1 MVHCVSDGCTQW
13 VHAMLGFAK
22 GIERMA
28 SFASSDANASKL
40 SAVLRETK
48 MLLFEYV
55 ASSDTLRVF
64 DERLAPKVVAFEFLK
79 RVEQGFYVAEDDE
92 WKVISFFSGK
102 LEGAVEVR
110 VKPALLSGGTDVVAD
125 AGVGPVEG
133 AAATGTDSTDVAGGI
148 SAATSADLG
157 SIDVAANPPATVK
170 EAPAKKM
177 SAKEAYRTVQVGIF
191 QWPASGRSGVLEGYV
206 RDITEEKQREGALK
220 QLAQRDALTL
230 LYNQATGRSLVDEY
244 LAAKTPYASCG
255 IVVIDIDFF
264 KSANDSY
271 GHQFGD
277 EVLVQMA
284 QLLSAMFRR
293 DDVVMRIGGDEF
305 AVFLRDITC
314 PSLVKKVQQ
323 LVEAAREITFPGR
336 IYSFTCSVGAC
347 FLPENTSGFTFDQL
361 FCNADWALYRAK
373 ENGRNRYELCDGL
386 QRFDADSG
394 FDFDAAVASN
404 ETNRSD
410 IDTRYLHGDIVSVA
424 FEIFEKANNFNE
436 AMSLFLKI
444 VGRRFSLD
452 RITVI
457 QTDIKK
463 QSVSRRA
470 QWVSSDEFATL
481 DQPGG
486 FSKKD
491 FLALFHSYDEQ
502 GTAVVHY
509 DDTSAYSSQGAALL
523 IQGQAKT
530 VLYAAMFSEG
540 SYIGAVSYATC
551 DAKRFWS
558 KQDRAVAGELA
569 KIIAAHLSRHQ
580 ALNVLDEGINALAAY
595 DSLTGLLS
603 FHRFREEV
611 ERSIVGGFA
620 IGHVVAYVDFTGF
633 GEINSEYGFGVG
645 DKLIKEFG
653 DAVASA
659 VCDNA
664 GVLFSRV
671 AADNFILFCPCD
683 NLEAFTL
690 GAQRFGAAFEQEW
703 QRRYPKV
710 KLGIRS
716 GLYRIGSQCVSAAA
730 AVDAASFARTQIAEG
745 SPRVLVYDENVDMR
759 RQFDRDLVG
768 KVDDALGNGQIVVY
782 LQPIV
787 RIADWSVVAAEA
799 LVRWVQKDG
808 SVLLPRD
815 FVPLCEK
822 AGKVRDVDLHVLDRV
837 ASFLVHCKE
846 AYGRTIPISVNA
858 ALPFSSNEA
867 TPGKYA
873 RVLEG
878 YGIDPSLVQVEVS
891 ESDVVAAMGEGKNLL
906 RQLRRLGL
914 ETALDGFG
922 EDRTSLKDLIEA
934 PLSSIKIS
942 RSYTNTCMQTK
953 HGRMLL
959 KKTIGLL
966 HGLGFEVICEGV
978 ESKEDAHELLDMGC
992 ELAQGYFFSQPLPA
1006 VEFERLVFGG
1016 K

>member
-1 MVHCVSDGCTQW
+1 MSVLVDGARKSLWYTAFLTSAHGGSCN
-13 VHAMLGFAK
+13 VGFAK

-28 SFASSDANASKL
+28 SFASSDASASKL
-40 SAVLRETK
+40 SAVLRETG

-64 DERLAPKVVAFEFLK
+64 DERLAPKVVALDFLK
-79 RVEQGFYVAEDDE
+79 RVEKGFYVAEDDE

-110 VKPALLSGGTDVVAD
+110 IKPALLSGIDD
-125 AGVGPVEG
+125 AG
-133 AAATGTDSTDVAGGI
+133 A
-148 SAATSADLG
+148 
-157 SIDVAANPPATVK
+157 
-170 EAPAKKM
+170 
-177 SAKEAYRTVQVGIF
+177 AKEAYRTVQVGVF
-191 QWPASGRSGVLEGYV
+191 QWPASERSGVLEGYV
-206 RDITEEKQREGALK
+206 RDVTEEKQREGALK
-220 QLAQRDALTL
+220 QLAQRDSLTL
-230 LYNQATGRSLVDEY
+230 LYNQVTGRSLVDEY
-244 LAAKTPYASCG
+244 LAAKNPYASCG

-314 PSLVKKVQQ
+314 PSLVKKIQQ
-323 LVEAAREITFPGR
+323 LVEAARDITFSGR
-336 IYSFTCSVGAC
+336 NYSFTCSVGAC
-347 FLPENTSGFTFDQL
+347 FLPENVSGFTFDQL
-361 FCNADWALYRAK
+361 FRNADWALYRAK
-373 ENGRNRYELCDGL
+373 ENGRNRYELCDSLQHFGL
-386 QRFDADSG
+386 D
-394 FDFDAAVASN
+394 VAMAPN
-404 ETNRSD
+404 EANRPD

-436 AMSLFLKI
+436 AISLFLKI

-452 RITVI
+452 RITVVRA
-457 QTDIKK
+457 DIKK
-463 QSVSRRA
+463 QAASCRF
-470 QWVSSDEFATL
+470 QWVSSEEFVL
-481 DQPGG
+481 PDKPGG

-491 FLALFHSYDEQ
+491 FLTLFHSYDEQ
-502 GTAVVHY
+502 GTTVVHY
-509 DDTSAYSSQGAALL
+509 DDMAAYSAQGAALL
-523 IQGQAKT
+523 IQGQAKS

-540 SYIGAVSYATC
+540 SYIGAVSYTTC
-551 DAKRFWS
+551 NAKRFWS
-558 KQDRAVAGELA
+558 KQDRAIAGELA
-569 KIIAAHLSRHQ
+569 KIIAAHLARSQ
-580 ALNVLDEGINALAAY
+580 ALNMVDEGVNALAAY

-611 ERSIVGGFA
+611 ERLIVGGFA
-620 IGHVVAYVDFTGF
+620 VGHVVAYVDFTGF

-645 DKLIKEFG
+645 DKLLKEFG

-659 VCDNA
+659 VCDNV

-671 AADNFILFCPCD
+671 AADNFILFCPCND
-683 NLEAFTL
+683 LEAFAL

-710 KLGIRS
+710 KLGIRA
-716 GLYRIGSQCVSAAA
+716 GLYRIGPQCISAAA

-745 SPRVLVYDENVDMR
+745 ASRVLVYDENVDMR

-799 LVRWVQKDG
+799 LVRWVQQDG

-815 FVPLCEK
+815 FVPLCER

-837 ASFLVHCKE
+837 ASFLAHCEKT
-846 AYGRTIPISVNA
+846 YGRVLPISVNA

-891 ESDVVAAMGEGKNLL
+891 ESDVVAAIGEGKNLL

-922 EDRTSLKDLIEA
+922 EDRTSLKDLIGA

-942 RSYTNTCMQTK
+942 RSYTNTCMQTE

-978 ESKEDAHELLDMGC
+978 ESEEDARELLDMGC

-1006 VEFERLVFGG
+1006 VEFERLVFGE